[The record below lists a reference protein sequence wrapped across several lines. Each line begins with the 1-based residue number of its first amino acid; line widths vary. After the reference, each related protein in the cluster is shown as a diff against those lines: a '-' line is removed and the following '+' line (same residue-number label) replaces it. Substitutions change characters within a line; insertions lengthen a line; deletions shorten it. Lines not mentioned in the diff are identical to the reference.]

1 MLPLETMV
9 SVGTVT
15 VPLKVG
21 EAFGA
26 YVLEAE
32 EVVRKPP
39 AVMDAFTKASVARS
53 VVLSPVVCVGAEG
66 VPVNA
71 GEAKVA

>member
-39 AVMDAFTKASVARS
+39 AVMDAFTKTSVARA

-66 VPVNA
+66 VPVNV
-71 GEAKVA
+71 GEANAA